1 MKVLDRSVI
10 TMMNLADRFMI
21 EWRALSHQ
29 QSLLDRID
37 EKNNRLI
44 NLFEAKRQN
53 DLDFLLM
60 RYLPQMK
67 QEIKN
72 EILQSINT
80 QVKVEG
86 LDAIKTID
94 KELRKLGR

>member
-44 NLFEAKRQN
+44 NLFEAKR
-53 DLDFLLM
+53 
-60 RYLPQMK
+60 
-67 QEIKN
+67 
-72 EILQSINT
+72 
-80 QVKVEG
+80 
-86 LDAIKTID
+86 
-94 KELRKLGR
+94 